1 MGKAIMITKRLMAPL
16 LASLVLGL
24 AAAPAHAAPVSY
36 TISLITSTLTFS
48 GPQGGSLAHE
58 VDGVNAG
65 DTLLNEFDNG
75 VGGDPSYGITSTFDG
90 GNLLYSYDGLGA
102 FTASSLSFFID
113 NRGST
118 RDFTNAGYELFVSFL
133 VGDAFDVFETTLT
146 FNLPDL
152 NIGEYFT
159 AQFFLSDSGN
169 TDLGDILIGDGLWLS
184 GLVPDPTNSTIGD
197 VPGGGTDVP
206 EPGSLALLGLG
217 LVGLGA
223 ARRVRRKA

>member
-1 MGKAIMITKRLMAPL
+1 MITKRLMAPL

-36 TISLITSTLTFS
+36 TIGLITSTLTFS
-48 GPQGGSLAHE
+48 GPQGGSLLHE
-58 VDGVNAG
+58 VDAQNPENPPL
-65 DTLLNEFDNG
+65 TNEFNNG
-75 VGGDPSYGITSTFDG
+75 TNGDPSYGITSTFEG
-90 GNLLYSYDGLGA
+90 GNLLASYDGLGTFA
-102 FTASSLSFFID
+102 ASSFSFLID

-118 RDFTNAGYELFVSFL
+118 RDFTNAGYELFISFL
-133 VGDAFDVFETTLT
+133 VGDTFDYFATTLT

-152 NIGEYFT
+152 NIGDYFT
-159 AQFFLSDSGN
+159 AQFFLSEEGN
-169 TDLGDILIGDGLWLS
+169 ESLGDILIGDGLWLS
-184 GLVPDPTNSTIGD
+184 GLVPDPTNSQIGGT
-197 VPGGGTDVP
+197 PGGGTDVP